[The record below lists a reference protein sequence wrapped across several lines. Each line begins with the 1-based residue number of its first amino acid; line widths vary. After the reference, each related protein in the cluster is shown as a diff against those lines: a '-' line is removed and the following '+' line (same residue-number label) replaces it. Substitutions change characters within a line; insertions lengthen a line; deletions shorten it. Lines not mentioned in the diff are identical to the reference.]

1 MKSLSLPSKDTF
13 RYAVQLQFPA
23 TNNESEYKTILKGLR
38 MTKTMGTKNLL
49 SKSDSKL
56 VIGRIKGN
64 YEVKEQRMQ
73 RYLKLTN
80 LLVGKLE

>member
-1 MKSLSLPSKDTF
+1 
-13 RYAVQLQFPA
+13 
-23 TNNESEYKTILKGLR
+23 